1 MALKLD
7 IAKAFDKVE
16 WNFVNAV
23 MRKMGL
29 CQIWRNGIMKCIT
42 TVSYTILIN
51 RDQSRT
57 ITPHRGLRQGD
68 PISPY
73 LYILCAEGL
82 SRLIKQSIQQKAIH
96 GFKASRSGPP
106 ISHLLFADDSLL
118 FCKATGEETCN
129 LRHIL
134 NTYQQASGQEIN
146 YTKSSIS
153 FSKGTPQNLQDQIVK
168 ELGIVKIG
176 GFGKYLG
183 LPENIGKNRKEVF
196 QYINCWT
203 QFLT

>member
-1 MALKLD
+1 MNPDKSPGPDGMSA
-7 IAKAFDKVE
+7 AFYRQHWETIKP
-16 WNFVNAV
+16 V

-57 ITPHRGLRQGD
+57 ITPHRGLRQ
-68 PISPY
+68 
-73 LYILCAEGL
+73 
-82 SRLIKQSIQQKAIH
+82 
-96 GFKASRSGPP
+96 
-106 ISHLLFADDSLL
+106 DDSLL

-153 FSKGTPQNLQDQIVK
+153 FSKG
-168 ELGIVKIG
+168 
-176 GFGKYLG
+176 
-183 LPENIGKNRKEVF
+183 
-196 QYINCWT
+196 
-203 QFLT
+203 